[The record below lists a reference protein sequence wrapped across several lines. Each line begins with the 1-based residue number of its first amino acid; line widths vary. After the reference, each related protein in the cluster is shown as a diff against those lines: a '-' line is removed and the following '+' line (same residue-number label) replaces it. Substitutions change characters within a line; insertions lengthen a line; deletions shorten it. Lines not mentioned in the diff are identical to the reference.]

1 VARVGEQAI
10 VVNSHTGL
18 IGVPDETEE
27 GITVAA
33 LVNSQIRWGSKI
45 QINETDISRFLI
57 NNPDLNAR
65 ILTAA

>member
-27 GITVAA
+27 VITVAA
-33 LVNSQIRWGSKI
+33 LVNSQIR
-45 QINETDISRFLI
+45 
-57 NNPDLNAR
+57 
-65 ILTAA
+65 

>member
-1 VARVGEQAI
+1 M
-10 VVNSHTGL
+10 VNSHTGL

-27 GITVAA
+27 GITVVA